1 MFAIQKNFHWDFVLK
16 YVVIGGEKKED
27 FDRIE
32 TFGQNRDFFGTYSGA
47 DGDLFPLFAPKCLI
61 TQKNEKT

>member
-16 YVVIGGEKKED
+16 YVVIGGKKED
-27 FDRIE
+27 FWTE
-32 TFGQNRDFFGTYSGA
+32 SGLFGTYSGA
-47 DGDLFPLFAPKCLI
+47 DGDLLSLFAPKCLI

>member
-16 YVVIGGEKKED
+16 YVVIGGKKK
-27 FDRIE
+27 R

-47 DGDLFPLFAPKCLI
+47 DQDLLSLFEPEGRHA
-61 TQKNEKT
+61 